1 MPWTSSAM
9 AQPMNVAPA
18 MATPTRPFA
27 ATLPARIDAVG
38 IGADQ
43 ASDDNPV
50 ERSRSSD
57 SVV

>member
-1 MPWTSSAM
+1 M